1 MKVDRAKGRVEFD
14 KGIDAVRFLAFFLVF
29 LVHFVYKGGNS
40 IDVPTDTY
48 SGHFLIRDLSKFG
61 SEGVTIFFCLS
72 AYLLSR
78 LLILEQIKTKSIS
91 IRRFYVRR
99 ALRIWPLYFLY
110 LFICLIISTVAKSE
124 GIHRAEL
131 PWLGTFTYNW
141 YQIITGQSRGLAAH
155 LWSISIEEQIYLLL
169 PVLLLYFTANRARS
183 LALLLV
189 AVGFLS
195 KVVFALAEIQI
206 YRNTFSYLDVVG
218 IGILYAIYE
227 IQIKKMFDRWR
238 RYFIFFGGSATIIY
252 VHLFSTTEN
261 NLFNIFSFSFTGIL
275 TIFLL
280 LIFKHNNAN
289 TVPIWKRA
297 LAYLGRRSYGMYIYH
312 WLILAIVVS
321 RKMFYSDSQ
330 GISIVGVVFSLSLT
344 ILLSVVSY
352 KFYEKPFLNFR
363 RKYQVVESP

>member
-1 MKVDRAKGRVEFD
+1 MNVEKGKGKVEFD

-40 IDVPTDTY
+40 IDVSTDTY
-48 SGHFLIRDLSKFG
+48 SDHFLIKDLSKFG

-78 LLILEQIKTKSIS
+78 LLILEQIKTKTIS
-91 IRRFYVRR
+91 IKRFYVRR

-110 LFICLIISTVAKSE
+110 LLICLIIGTGAKSE
-124 GIHRAEL
+124 GIRAVEL
-131 PWLGTFTYNW
+131 PWLGTFAYNW
-141 YQIITGQSRGLAAH
+141 YQIFIGESRGLAAH
-155 LWSISIEEQIYLLL
+155 LWSISVEEQIYLFL
-169 PVLLLYFTANRARS
+169 PILLLFFTAKRVRG

-195 KVVFALAEIQI
+195 KVFFIFTEIQI
-206 YRNTFSYLDVVG
+206 YRNTLAYLDVVG

-227 IQIKKMFDRWR
+227 KQVKQIYDRWR
-238 RYFIFFGGSATIIY
+238 RYFIFLGGSAAVIY
-252 VHLFSTTEN
+252 VHLFANTNSD
-261 NLFNIFSFSFTGIL
+261 LFDTFSFSFTGIL

-280 LIFKHNNAN
+280 LIFKTNDAK
-289 TVPIWKRA
+289 TVPFWKQV

-312 WLILAIVVS
+312 WLILTIVVS
-321 RKMFYSDSQ
+321 KKLFYSDSQ
-330 GISIVGVVFSLSLT
+330 GISLVGVLFSFSLTVLVS
-344 ILLSVVSY
+344 IVSY